1 MQTRSLFTI
10 GVLALAACALAAC
23 AHESTVV
30 DSSHGAPT
38 PNQSSVAGTLVVKA
52 ARRTLTLRNT
62 TAFVVGYMVIDKEQM
77 TIALYPPCGA
87 QCATLVQGADVS
99 VPYTS
104 IAGYTSASTE
114 AHVLWFT
121 YARAADGTLTPQGP
135 IQTTRVKL

>member
-23 AHESTVV
+23 AHESTVA

-38 PNQSSVAGTLVVKA
+38 PNQSIVAGTLVVKA

-87 QCATLVQGADVS
+87 QCAKLVQGADVS

-121 YARAADGTLTPQGP
+121 YARADNGTLTPQGP

>member
-1 MQTRSLFTI
+1 MQTRILCAI
-10 GVLALAACALAAC
+10 GVLALAAC

-30 DSSHGAPT
+30 DSTKSAPT
-38 PNQSSVAGTLVVKA
+38 PNQGIVAGSLVVKA
-52 ARRTLTLRNT
+52 ARPTLTLRNT
-62 TAFVVGYMVIDKEQM
+62 TEFVVGYMVIDKDQM
-77 TIALYPPCGA
+77 TIAMYPPCGA
-87 QCATLVQGADVS
+87 QCAKLIQGAEVS

-135 IQTTRVKL
+135 IQTTRVTL